1 MDKILNISDRLKDKK
16 RKEHEEI
23 HRQKAEAL
31 QRVVQCSSCQLS
43 CAMCGAHFDVPDLA
57 CPPATA
63 STDMTL
69 CESCRAEYN
78 DFLEISKGAK
88 KADIF
93 WHNEEWV
100 NLWYAWLDYREAL
113 EAFRTSKEFMQL
125 IKSSDDIDS

>member
-43 CAMCGAHFDVPDLA
+43 CAMCGAHFDVSDLT
-57 CPPATA
+57 CPPATS
-63 STDMTL
+63 STDMIL

-78 DFLEISKGAK
+78 DFLEISKGTK

-100 NLWYAWLDYREAL
+100 RLWYAWLDYRESL
-113 EAFRTSKEFMQL
+113 EAFRTSKEFRRL
-125 IKSSDDIDS
+125 VEGPEDKGS